1 MTVYIIARFKI
12 HDRAAYDRYDE
23 NFMKIFEPFGG
34 SLLSV
39 DEEPTVLQGE
49 FDFTRSVLIEF
60 SSAEQAMA
68 WMTSPE
74 YKGIAKHRLAASIGD
89 VIMVKKHEAN

>member
-1 MTVYIIARFKI
+1 MTALPMTDTKKI
-12 HDRAAYDRYDE
+12 SWKFSNRLAA
-23 NFMKIFEPFGG
+23 PCSG
-34 SLLSV
+34 V

-60 SSAEQAMA
+60 PSAEQAMA

-74 YKGIAKHRLAASIGD
+74 YTEIAKHRLAASIGD
-89 VIMVKKHEAN
+89 VIMVKKREAN